1 MKSESKSRRHAKK
14 SKRRQ
19 LSPEELE
26 RRRRQ
31 RNASVR
37 RLLYTREQTGEALGG
52 ISVSS
57 VIRLE
62 QLGKLR
68 KVRPHGGLDK
78 EGRPTGQVFN
88 PVEDVEALASAVEG

>member
-1 MKSESKSRRHAKK
+1 MSKVTKAHKRRPAK

-19 LSPEELE
+19 LSPEERE

-31 RNASVR
+31 RNEAR
-37 RLLYTREQTGEALGG
+37 RLLYTRGQTGEALGG

-62 QLGKLR
+62 NEGKLR
-68 KVRPHGGLDK
+68 KVRLRG
-78 EGRPTGQVFN
+78 ETGQVFN
-88 PVEDVEALASAVEG
+88 PVADVEALASAVKG